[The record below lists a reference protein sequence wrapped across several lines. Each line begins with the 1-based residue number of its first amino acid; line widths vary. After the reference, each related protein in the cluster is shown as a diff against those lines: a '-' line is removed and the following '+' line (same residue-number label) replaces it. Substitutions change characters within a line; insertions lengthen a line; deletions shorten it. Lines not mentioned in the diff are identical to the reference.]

1 MYLVLIRH
9 GESEWN
15 KENRFTGWTDVELS
29 EKGIEEA
36 KEAGKFLKEKNIDF
50 SVAYTSYLKRAQH
63 TLDLVLESINEPNEI
78 IKAWQ
83 LNERHYGALQG
94 LNKDEMR
101 EKYGKEQVEIW
112 RRSYAVRPLL
122 LSEDDKRNPKFD
134 PLYEDVD
141 KSILPLGESLE
152 DTCNRVVPYYK
163 EYILKDLESD
173 KNVLVVAHGN
183 SLRALIK
190 YIENISDDDIVHLEI
205 PTGVPI
211 IYKYNLKDK
220 TYEKIKEN
228 V

>member
-1 MYLVLIRH
+1 
-9 GESEWN
+9 
-15 KENRFTGWTDVELS
+15 
-29 EKGIEEA
+29 
-36 KEAGKFLKEKNIDF
+36 
-50 SVAYTSYLKRAQH
+50 
-63 TLDLVLESINEPNEI
+63 
-78 IKAWQ
+78 
-83 LNERHYGALQG
+83 
-94 LNKDEMR
+94 MR

-141 KSILPLGESLE
+141 ESMLPLGESLE

-163 EYILKDLESD
+163 EYILKDLESE

-211 IYKYNLKDK
+211 IYKYNLEDK
-220 TYEKIKEN
+220 TYEKIEEN

>member
-141 KSILPLGESLE
+141 ESMLPLGESLE

-163 EYILKDLESD
+163 EYILKDLESE

-211 IYKYNLKDK
+211 IYKYNLEDK
-220 TYEKIKEN
+220 TYEKIEEN

>member
-1 MYLVLIRH
+1 
-9 GESEWN
+9 
-15 KENRFTGWTDVELS
+15 
-29 EKGIEEA
+29 
-36 KEAGKFLKEKNIDF
+36 
-50 SVAYTSYLKRAQH
+50 
-63 TLDLVLESINEPNEI
+63 
-78 IKAWQ
+78 
-83 LNERHYGALQG
+83 
-94 LNKDEMR
+94 MR

-112 RRSYAVRPLL
+112 KRSYAVRPLL

-163 EYILKDLESD
+163 EYILKDLESE

-211 IYKYNLKDK
+211 IYKYNFEDK
-220 TYEKIKEN
+220 TYEKIEEN
-228 V
+228 M